1 MMILG
6 LQGITQREIGI
17 NFWIGGSA
25 IAGRIRG
32 GVDGLQE
39 VLLRAYSTKR
49 QAGPSRQPES

>member
-17 NFWIGGSA
+17 NFWVGASA
-25 IAGRIRG
+25 MAGP
-32 GVDGLQE
+32 LH
-39 VLLRAYSTKR
+39 AYSTKR